1 VNAVAT
7 PRLGDCAILIEHFSR
22 SLTVS
27 DQKSPG
33 SLQDEIDRTLL
44 QHRRLFFSEEV
55 SPESAAEA
63 IRKLWYLELIGPGKP
78 ITLIIHSPGG
88 SVDAG
93 FAVWDQIKMIS
104 APVTTVVTGLAAS
117 MGSILSLCAAK
128 GRRFATPNARIL
140 IHQPSI
146 HGGLRGQASD
156 LEIHA
161 REILKLRARI
171 VQLYVEATGKDREFI
186 AQAIERDTWLS
197 ADEAKEF
204 GLIDKVISNF
214 KDIQ

>member
-1 VNAVAT
+1 MSET
-7 PRLGDCAILIEHFSR
+7 
-22 SLTVS
+22 
-27 DQKSPG
+27 KSPG
-33 SLQDEIDRTLL
+33 SLDDEIERMLL
-44 QHRRLFFSEEV
+44 QNRRLFFSDEV
-55 SPESAAEA
+55 SSESAADA
-63 IRKLWYLELIGPGKP
+63 IRKLWYLEFSHPGKP

-104 APVTTVVTGLAAS
+104 SPVTTLVTGLAAS

-171 VQLYVEATGKDREFI
+171 IALYVEATGKDRETV

-197 ADEAKEF
+197 AEEAKDF
-204 GLIDKVISNF
+204 GLIDKIVTNF

>member
-1 VNAVAT
+1 
-7 PRLGDCAILIEHFSR
+7 
-22 SLTVS
+22 VS
-27 DQKSPG
+27 EPKSPG
-33 SLQDEIDRTLL
+33 SLQDEIERTLL
-44 QHRRLFFSEEV
+44 QSRRLFFSEEV
-55 SPESAAEA
+55 SPETAAEA
-63 IRKLWYLELIGPGKP
+63 IRKLWYLELTQPGKP
-78 ITLIIHSPGG
+78 ITLIIASPGG

-104 APVTTVVTGLAAS
+104 SPVTTLVTGLAAS
-117 MGSILSLCAAK
+117 MGSILSLCAPK

-146 HGGLRGQASD
+146 HGGVRGQASD

-171 VQLYVEATGKDREFI
+171 VALYVEATGKDRETI

-197 ADEAKEF
+197 AEEAKDF
-204 GLIDKVISNF
+204 GLIDKVVSNF
-214 KDIQ
+214 KDIS

>member
-1 VNAVAT
+1 MSET
-7 PRLGDCAILIEHFSR
+7 K
-22 SLTVS
+22 T
-27 DQKSPG
+27 PG
-33 SLQDEIDRTLL
+33 SLQDEIERTLL
-44 QHRRLFFSEEV
+44 QNRRLFFDDEV
-55 SPESAAEA
+55 NPESASEA
-63 IRKLWYLELIGPGKP
+63 IRKLWYLELSAPGKP

-104 APVTTVVTGLAAS
+104 SPVSTLVTGLAAS
-117 MGSILSLCAAK
+117 MGSILSLCAPK

-146 HGGLRGQASD
+146 HGGVRGQASD

-171 VQLYVEATGKDREFI
+171 VSLYCESTGKDRDTI
-186 AQAIERDTWLS
+186 AAAIERDTWLS
-197 ADEAKEF
+197 AEEAKDF
-204 GLIDKVISNF
+204 GLIDKVVSSF
-214 KDIQ
+214 KEIE